1 MRKIMWVL
9 VLTLLLAGCELGTDM
24 TNNPTSKVEGYLD
37 GYKRLDQSVLTDLDR
52 MIENNKYT
60 IEQRTSYKELMKK
73 HYRDLTYEIKD
84 ETVNGN
90 RATVEVEIEVT
101 DYNKALSE
109 DANPNDYLDDEGNYS
124 ESKHYDYQLNLMKD
138 SSDRVKYTII
148 FYLTKEKDEWTLDEL
163 SETTKEKIHGI
174 YKY

>member
-1 MRKIMWVL
+1 MRKIMWLIVL
-9 VLTLLLAGCELGTDM
+9 ALLLAGCELGSDM

-37 GYKRLDQSVLTDLDR
+37 GYKRLDQSVLTDLDN
-52 MIENNKYT
+52 MIENNRYT
-60 IEQRTSYKELMKK
+60 IEQRTTYKELMKK

-101 DYNKALSE
+101 DYNKALSGHT
-109 DANPNDYLDDEGNYS
+109 NPDDYLDDEGNYS
-124 ESKHYDYQLNLMKD
+124 ESKLYDYQLDLMKK
-138 SSDRVKYTII
+138 SEDRVKYTII
-148 FYLTKEKDEWTLDEL
+148 FYLTKEKDKWTLDEL

-174 YKY
+174 YIY